1 MRALFSSLLLAA
13 SLLLPASL
21 TASPASAESALAR
34 FFLAGQPREGGNKYR
49 SDHSPIP
56 RKTVS
61 YNAKVPAGTIIIETG
76 ERRLYYTLGNGK
88 AVKFAVGVGREGF
101 EWSGANRI
109 SRKAEWP
116 GWTPPAEMRA
126 REAKK
131 GRILPVYQEGGPNN
145 PLGARAM
152 YIGSPSTASTAPTS
166 LGRWASP
173 YPPAASAWSNNDVK
187 HLYDQ
192 VGIGTKVIVRRYVSN
207 GAKRIRIEHLLPLG

>member
-1 MRALFSSLLLAA
+1 VRTILSTLLLAA
-13 SLLLPASL
+13 SLLLPASIFP
-21 TASPASAESALAR
+21 TQANAESALAR

-49 SDHSPIP
+49 SDNSPIP

-61 YNAKVPAGTIIIETG
+61 YNAKVPAGTIVIETG

-88 AVKFAVGVGREGF
+88 AIKFAVGVGREGF
-101 EWSGANRI
+101 EWSGTNRI

-152 YIGSPSTASTAPTS
+152 YIGGSVYRIHGTNQPWT
-166 LGRWASP
+166 LGLAMSSGCIRM
-173 YPPAASAWSNNDVK
+173 SNNDVK
-187 HLYDQ
+187 YLYDK
-192 VGIGTKVIVRRYVSN
+192 VGIGTKVIVRR
-207 GAKRIRIEHLLPLG
+207 

>member
-1 MRALFSSLLLAA
+1 VRSILSFLLLAA
-13 SLLLPASL
+13 SLILPASFV
-21 TASPASAESALAR
+21 TSPANAESALAR
-34 FFLAGQPREGGNKYR
+34 FFLAGQPREGQGKYR
-49 SDHSPIP
+49 SDYSPIP

-61 YNAKVPAGTIIIETG
+61 YNAKVPAGTIIIETS

-101 EWSGANRI
+101 EWSGTNRI

-152 YIGSPSTASTAPTS
+152 YIGGSIYRIHGTNQPWT
-166 LGRWASP
+166 LGLAMSSGCIRMA
-173 YPPAASAWSNNDVK
+173 NHDVK
-187 HLYDQ
+187 WLYDK
-192 VGIGTKVIVRRYVSN
+192 VGIGTKVIVRR
-207 GAKRIRIEHLLPLG
+207 

>member
-1 MRALFSSLLLAA
+1 VRSILSSLLLAA
-13 SLLLPASL
+13 SLLLPASI
-21 TASPASAESALAR
+21 ASTQANAESALAR

-61 YNAKVPAGTIIIETG
+61 YNAKVPAGTIVIETG

-88 AVKFAVGVGREGF
+88 AIKFAVGVGREGF
-101 EWSGANRI
+101 EWSGTNRI

-131 GRILPVYQEGGPNN
+131 GRILPVFQEGGPNN

-152 YIGSPSTASTAPTS
+152 YIGGSIYRIHGTNQPWT
-166 LGRWASP
+166 LGLAMSSGCIRM
-173 YPPAASAWSNNDVK
+173 SNNDVK
-187 HLYDQ
+187 FLYDK
-192 VGIGTKVIVRRYVSN
+192 VGIGTKVVVRR
-207 GAKRIRIEHLLPLG
+207 

>member
-1 MRALFSSLLLAA
+1 MRTILSTLLLAA
-13 SLLLPASL
+13 SLLLPASII
-21 TASPASAESALAR
+21 ASPANAESALAR

-56 RKTVS
+56 RQTVS
-61 YNAKVPAGTIIIETG
+61 YNAKAPAGTIIIETG

-88 AVKFAVGVGREGF
+88 AIKFAVGVGREGF
-101 EWSGANRI
+101 EWSGTNRI

-131 GRILPVYQEGGPNN
+131 GRILPVYQAGGPNN

-152 YIGSPSTASTAPTS
+152 YIGGSVYRIHGTNQPWT
-166 LGRWASP
+166 LGLAMSSGCIRM
-173 YPPAASAWSNNDVK
+173 SNNDVK
-187 HLYDQ
+187 FLYDK
-192 VGIGTKVIVRRYVSN
+192 VGIGTKVVVRR
-207 GAKRIRIEHLLPLG
+207 

>member
-1 MRALFSSLLLAA
+1 VRTILSTLLLAA
-13 SLLLPASL
+13 SLLIPVSIFP
-21 TASPASAESALAR
+21 TQASAESALAR

-56 RKTVS
+56 RQTVS
-61 YNAKVPAGTIIIETG
+61 YNAKVPAGTIVIETG

-88 AVKFAVGVGREGF
+88 AIKFAVGVGREGF
-101 EWSGANRI
+101 EWSGTNRI

-131 GRILPVYQEGGPNN
+131 GRILPVFQEGGPNN

-152 YIGSPSTASTAPTS
+152 YIGGSIYRIHGTNQPWT
-166 LGRWASP
+166 LGLAMSSGCIRM
-173 YPPAASAWSNNDVK
+173 SNNDVK
-187 HLYDQ
+187 FLYNK
-192 VGIGTKVIVRRYVSN
+192 VGIGTKVVVRR
-207 GAKRIRIEHLLPLG
+207 

>member
-1 MRALFSSLLLAA
+1 VRSILSSLLPAA
-13 SLLLPASL
+13 SLLLPASI
-21 TASPASAESALAR
+21 ASTQANAESALAR

-61 YNAKVPAGTIIIETG
+61 YNAKVPAGTIVIETG

-88 AVKFAVGVGREGF
+88 AIKFAVGVGREGF
-101 EWSGANRI
+101 EWSGTNRI

-131 GRILPVYQEGGPNN
+131 GRILPVFQEGGPNN

-152 YIGSPSTASTAPTS
+152 YIGGSIYRIHGTNQPWT
-166 LGRWASP
+166 LGLAMSSGCIRM
-173 YPPAASAWSNNDVK
+173 SNNDVK
-187 HLYDQ
+187 FLYDK
-192 VGIGTKVIVRRYVSN
+192 VGIGTKVVVRR
-207 GAKRIRIEHLLPLG
+207 

>member
-1 MRALFSSLLLAA
+1 VRSILSSFLLAA
-13 SLLLPASL
+13 SLLLPASI
-21 TASPASAESALAR
+21 ASTQANAESALAR

-61 YNAKVPAGTIIIETG
+61 YNAKVPAGTIVIETG

-88 AVKFAVGVGREGF
+88 AIKFAVGVGREGF
-101 EWSGANRI
+101 EWSGTNRI

-131 GRILPVYQEGGPNN
+131 GRILPVFQEGGPNN

-152 YIGSPSTASTAPTS
+152 YIGGSIYRIHGTNQPWT
-166 LGRWASP
+166 LGLAMSSGCIRM
-173 YPPAASAWSNNDVK
+173 SNNDVK
-187 HLYDQ
+187 FLYDK
-192 VGIGTKVIVRRYVSN
+192 VGIGTKVVVRR
-207 GAKRIRIEHLLPLG
+207 

>member
-1 MRALFSSLLLAA
+1 MRTILSTLLLAA

-21 TASPASAESALAR
+21 VTSPASAESALAR

-101 EWSGANRI
+101 EWSGTNRI

-152 YIGSPSTASTAPTS
+152 YIGGSIYRIHGTNQPWT
-166 LGRWASP
+166 LGLAMSSGCIRM
-173 YPPAASAWSNNDVK
+173 SNNDVK
-187 HLYDQ
+187 FLYDK
-192 VGIGTKVIVRRYVSN
+192 VGIGTKVIVRR
-207 GAKRIRIEHLLPLG
+207 

>member
-1 MRALFSSLLLAA
+1 MRTILSTLLLAA

-21 TASPASAESALAR
+21 VTSPASAESALAR

-61 YNAKVPAGTIIIETG
+61 YNAKAPAGTIIIETG

-88 AVKFAVGVGREGF
+88 AIKFAVGVGREGF
-101 EWSGANRI
+101 EWSGTNRI

-152 YIGSPSTASTAPTS
+152 YIGGSIYRIHGTNQPWT
-166 LGRWASP
+166 LGLAMSSGCIRM
-173 YPPAASAWSNNDVK
+173 SNNDVK
-187 HLYDQ
+187 FLYDK
-192 VGIGTKVIVRRYVSN
+192 VGIGTKVIVRR
-207 GAKRIRIEHLLPLG
+207 

>member
-1 MRALFSSLLLAA
+1 MRTILSTLLLAA

-21 TASPASAESALAR
+21 ITSPASAESALAR

-88 AVKFAVGVGREGF
+88 AIKFAVGVGREGF
-101 EWSGANRI
+101 EWSGTNRI

-152 YIGSPSTASTAPTS
+152 YIGGSIYRIHGTNQPWT
-166 LGRWASP
+166 LGLAMSSGCIRM
-173 YPPAASAWSNNDVK
+173 SNNDVK
-187 HLYDQ
+187 FLYDK
-192 VGIGTKVIVRRYVSN
+192 VGIGTKVIVRR
-207 GAKRIRIEHLLPLG
+207 

>member
-1 MRALFSSLLLAA
+1 MRTILSTLLLAA
-13 SLLLPASL
+13 SLLLPASII
-21 TASPASAESALAR
+21 ASPANAESALAR

-56 RKTVS
+56 RQTVS
-61 YNAKVPAGTIIIETG
+61 YNAKAPAGTIIIETG

-88 AVKFAVGVGREGF
+88 AIKFAVGVGREGF
-101 EWSGANRI
+101 EWSGTNRI

-131 GRILPVYQEGGPNN
+131 GRILPVYQAGGPNN

-152 YIGSPSTASTAPTS
+152 YIGGSVYRIHGTNQPWT
-166 LGRWASP
+166 LGLAMSSGCIRM
-173 YPPAASAWSNNDVK
+173 SNNDVK
-187 HLYDQ
+187 FLYEK
-192 VGIGTKVIVRRYVSN
+192 VGIGTKVVVRR
-207 GAKRIRIEHLLPLG
+207 

>member
-56 RKTVS
+56 RKTVDS
-61 YNAKVPAGTIIIETG
+61 KVPACTIIIETG

-101 EWSGANRI
+101 GWSGTNRV

-152 YIGSPSTASTAPTS
+152 YIGCSIYRIHGTNQP
-166 LGRWASP
+166 GRWASQ
-173 YPPAASAWSNNDVK
+173 YRPAASACR
-187 HLYDQ
+187 
-192 VGIGTKVIVRRYVSN
+192 TMT
-207 GAKRIRIEHLLPLG
+207 

>member
-1 MRALFSSLLLAA
+1 MRAVISSFLLAA
-13 SLLLPASL
+13 SLLLPASII
-21 TASPASAESALAR
+21 TSPASAESALAR

-49 SDHSPIP
+49 SDYSPIP

-61 YNAKVPAGTIIIETG
+61 YNPKVPAGTIIIETS

-88 AVKFAVGVGREGF
+88 AIKFAVGVGREGF
-101 EWSGANRI
+101 EWSGTNRI

-131 GRILPVYQEGGPNN
+131 GRILPVFQEGGPNN

-152 YIGSPSTASTAPTS
+152 YIGGSVYRIHGTNQPWT
-166 LGRWASP
+166 LGLAMSSGCIRMANS
-173 YPPAASAWSNNDVK
+173 DVK
-187 HLYDQ
+187 YLYDK
-192 VGIGTKVIVRRYVSN
+192 VGIGTKVIVRR
-207 GAKRIRIEHLLPLG
+207 

>member
-1 MRALFSSLLLAA
+1 VRAILSSLLLAA
-13 SLLLPASL
+13 SLLLPASIIS
-21 TASPASAESALAR
+21 SPANAESALAR

-61 YNAKVPAGTIIIETG
+61 YNAKVPAGTIVIETG

-88 AVKFAVGVGREGF
+88 AIKFAVGVGREGF
-101 EWSGANRI
+101 EWSGTNRI

-152 YIGSPSTASTAPTS
+152 YIGGSIYRIHGTNQPWT
-166 LGRWASP
+166 LGLAMSSGCIRM
-173 YPPAASAWSNNDVK
+173 SNNDVK
-187 HLYDQ
+187 YLYDK
-192 VGIGTKVIVRRYVSN
+192 VGIGTKVVVRR
-207 GAKRIRIEHLLPLG
+207 

>member
-1 MRALFSSLLLAA
+1 MRTILSTLLLAA
-13 SLLLPASL
+13 SLLLPASII
-21 TASPASAESALAR
+21 ASPANAESALAR

-56 RKTVS
+56 RQTVS
-61 YNAKVPAGTIIIETG
+61 YNAKAPAGTIIIETG

-88 AVKFAVGVGREGF
+88 AIKFAVGVGREGF
-101 EWSGANRI
+101 EWSGTNRI

-131 GRILPVYQEGGPNN
+131 GRILPVYQAGGPNN

-152 YIGSPSTASTAPTS
+152 YIGGSVYRIHGTNQPWT
-166 LGRWASP
+166 LGLAMSSGCIRM
-173 YPPAASAWSNNDVK
+173 SNNDVK
-187 HLYDQ
+187 FLYGK
-192 VGIGTKVIVRRYVSN
+192 VGIGTKVVVRR
-207 GAKRIRIEHLLPLG
+207 